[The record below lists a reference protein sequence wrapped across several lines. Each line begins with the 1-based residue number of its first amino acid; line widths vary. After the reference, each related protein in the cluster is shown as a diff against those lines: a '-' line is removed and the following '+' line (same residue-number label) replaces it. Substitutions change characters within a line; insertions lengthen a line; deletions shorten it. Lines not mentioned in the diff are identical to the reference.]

1 MGNIA
6 ITNES
11 GKKINVLNSSTKSFI
26 VSTPPMSFNVD
37 VVNGV
42 WNFTL
47 QNPNIAIQNYI
58 NAEKFI
64 RVQLVRYS
72 VSKRASVSSVSRT
85 NLPGSIKNTDPSFKL
100 KPNYP
105 SYIKS
110 NSYNDASKIISSI
123 NVNSFKSSNL
133 QNMDLSTWANSMIR
147 YAGTSS
153 FILNKSGV
161 VQNYTNFGHYFI
173 DYAFAIMID
182 NQILVTSNIFR
193 AKYHYVTPGSPQI
206 NTNYTLSNNSLDIFE
221 I

>member
-1 MGNIA
+1 
-6 ITNES
+6 
-11 GKKINVLNSSTKSFI
+11 
-26 VSTPPMSFNVD
+26 
-37 VVNGV
+37 
-42 WNFTL
+42 
-47 QNPNIAIQNYI
+47 
-58 NAEKFI
+58 
-64 RVQLVRYS
+64 
-72 VSKRASVSSVSRT
+72 
-85 NLPGSIKNTDPSFKL
+85 
-100 KPNYP
+100 
-105 SYIKS
+105 
-110 NSYNDASKIISSI
+110 
-123 NVNSFKSSNL
+123 
-133 QNMDLSTWANSMIR
+133 MIR